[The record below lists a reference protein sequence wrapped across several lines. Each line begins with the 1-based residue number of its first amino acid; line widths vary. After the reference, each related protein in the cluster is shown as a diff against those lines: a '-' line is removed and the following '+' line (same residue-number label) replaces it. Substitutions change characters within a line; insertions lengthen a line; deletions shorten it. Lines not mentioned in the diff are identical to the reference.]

1 MKELSIHMTTQTP
14 KPPADDKP
22 PSDASGG
29 SGGRN
34 NDTGT

>member
-1 MKELSIHMTTQTP
+1 MKNLHVYMTQQNPTAP
-14 KPPADDKP
+14 KPKP